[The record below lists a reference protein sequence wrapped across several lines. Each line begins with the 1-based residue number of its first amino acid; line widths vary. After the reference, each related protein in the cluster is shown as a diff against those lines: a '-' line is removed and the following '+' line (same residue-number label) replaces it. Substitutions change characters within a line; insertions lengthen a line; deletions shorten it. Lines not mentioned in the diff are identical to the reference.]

1 LTPRSPGPPKR
12 ILFVAFRFPPY
23 NTAGAVRAAKLA
35 RYWHQRGADLKVLS
49 AAPQA
54 FPDTLPVGIPEDRVT
69 RTAWLDVNALPAL
82 LLGGRRRTASEGYF
96 TERRAISAL
105 GTLYRTVA
113 NFPDGSVGWLPQ
125 ALRAG
130 RRLMDGWQ
138 PDFIYASALPFTGLM
153 VARRLARERAVPWF
167 AELRDLWTEHPY
179 NPAPF
184 GRGWLDRR
192 VEAATLRE
200 ARGIVTVSEPLAERL
215 SRFGPPV
222 EVVLNGFEA
231 RELVPAARATEGPL
245 RILYTGMIYPGFRDP
260 RPLFAAMAL
269 MREKAKI
276 DVRFV
281 GRSHRAALVGAARE
295 CGVEDLVS
303 VSDTVPYEESLALQ
317 RAADVLLMLLWTD
330 RAEKGMYS
338 GKLFEYIGA
347 RRPILAVGPGDDVA
361 GALVR
366 ARSAGFVGED
376 PEAIARWL
384 LERCEEKKR
393 GGVADLPEG
402 VSAGLSSAEQFARLD
417 RFIEARLASG

>member
-1 LTPRSPGPPKR
+1 
-12 ILFVAFRFPPY
+12 
-23 NTAGAVRAAKLA
+23 
-35 RYWHQRGADLKVLS
+35 
-49 AAPQA
+49 
-54 FPDTLPVGIPEDRVT
+54 
-69 RTAWLDVNALPAL
+69 
-82 LLGGRRRTASEGYF
+82 
-96 TERRAISAL
+96 
-105 GTLYRTVA
+105 
-113 NFPDGSVGWLPQ
+113 
-125 ALRAG
+125 
-130 RRLMDGWQ
+130 MDGWQ
-138 PDFIYASALPFTGLM
+138 PDCIYASALPFTALM
-153 VARRLARERAVPWF
+153 VARRLARERGIPWF

-215 SRFGPPV
+215 ARFGPPV

-231 RELVPAARATEGPL
+231 RELAPGPRAVEGPL

-260 RPLFAAMAL
+260 RPLFAAMARI
-269 MREKAKI
+269 REKARI
-276 DVRFV
+276 EVRFV
-281 GRSHRAALVGAARE
+281 GRSHRAALLGAARE

-366 ARSAGFVGED
+366 SRSAGFVGED

-393 GGVADLPEG
+393 GGIADLPE
-402 VSAGLSSAEQFARLD
+402 SARAGLSSDDQFGRLD
-417 RFIEARLASG
+417 RFIERRLASG